1 MENKK
6 QNETQISDNEVS
18 ASQNDQVRSIN
29 MGRIEFDDGT
39 QIDNNQDDNQIQGE
53 NLAQNTVQNNASMRQ
68 QHNSQNSNQNS
79 IPNQSE
85 EQPHYQAQ
93 GVPIE
98 TMSDKQQRVGMI
110 WGIIAIIVGAMS
122 AIFAP
127 IILGPA
133 GIIMGNIALN
143 KGAKSLGKTAIIV
156 SVVCMIAGLIFV
168 IVYVMKM
175 QQTGIMAPPG
185 GFILNAFSGI
195 SL

>member
-1 MENKK
+1 
-6 QNETQISDNEVS
+6 
-18 ASQNDQVRSIN
+18 
-29 MGRIEFDDGT
+29 MGRIEFDDGNK
-39 QIDNNQDDNQIQGE
+39 IDNNQDGNQIQRKQP
-53 NLAQNTVQNNASMRQ
+53 AQNPIQNNVPMQ
-68 QHNSQNSNQNS
+68 QQYNSQNPNQNS
-79 IPNQSE
+79 TPNQSE

-156 SVVCMIAGLIFV
+156 SVICMIAGFIFV
-168 IVYVMKM
+168 IIYVMKM

-185 GFILNAFSGI
+185 GFILNAFSRI